1 MSFRGIAV
9 GLSLVALIAAG
20 PVGATPAVVP
30 PQGSPD
36 LSQMALQQ
44 TDFAK
49 TTVTSEGYTAAT
61 APFIA
66 TYQREFGASVSPGG
80 GRYLNVLSEVNLDAD
95 AAAGSADFEALRAF
109 LHSKN
114 IRGVIL
120 GAIGKR
126 GVKKKNVRLG
136 KVRELAVG
144 DGAALLPIRLRVM
157 GIWFSAD
164 AVFFHRDRV
173 IGILLLFGFRIKVA
187 DASALATTM
196 VTHINTGLVPQNT
209 SLPAI
214 SGTPAQGQTLSAA
227 PGSWTNSPTTFSYQW
242 LRCDASGA
250 ACAPIAGQ
258 TGTTYTV
265 GSADVGKTLAVSVT
279 ATNAVGSSSPA
290 QSQPTAVVH

>member
-1 MSFRGIAV
+1 AM
-9 GLSLVALIAAG
+9 IAAG
-20 PVGATPAVVP
+20 PVGATPGVVP
-30 PQGSPD
+30 PPGTPD
-36 LSQMALQQ
+36 LSQMALQK

-49 TTVTSEGYTAAT
+49 TSVTSEGYTAAT
-61 APFIA
+61 PPFIA
-66 TYQREFGASVSPGG
+66 TYQREFGATLSQGG

-120 GAIGKR
+120 GAIGKG

-144 DGAALLPIRLRVM
+144 DGAALLPIRGRVL

-164 AVFFHRDRV
+164 AVFFQRDRV

-187 DASALATTM
+187 DGSALVGTM
-196 VTHINTGLVPQNT
+196 VTHINAALVPQDT

-214 SGTPAQGQTLSAA
+214 TGTPAQGQTL
-227 PGSWTNSPTTFSYQW
+227 T
-242 LRCDASGA
+242 
-250 ACAPIAGQ
+250 
-258 TGTTYTV
+258 
-265 GSADVGKTLAVSVT
+265 
-279 ATNAVGSSSPA
+279 
-290 QSQPTAVVH
+290 